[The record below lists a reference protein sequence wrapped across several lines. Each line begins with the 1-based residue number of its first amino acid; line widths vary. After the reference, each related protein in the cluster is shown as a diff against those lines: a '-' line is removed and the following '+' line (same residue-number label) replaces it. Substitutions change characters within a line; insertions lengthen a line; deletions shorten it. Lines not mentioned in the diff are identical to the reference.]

1 MEPLDPGFNLAIL
14 SIASSLF
21 PDGFDVSPDAP
32 GTYKGLKAHLDAGK
46 RLVVYDG
53 GCEGTIYA
61 DPAVN
66 HAFRAWHDWS
76 HWKGDHDFSLQGEC
90 CVFDMQP
97 RHLLY
102 VYGDTEQTL
111 RWIDIL
117 RAEVIGQR
125 VYYGRHKRYVED
137 QRGFIEAFLKNPEDA
152 LLWSL
157 W

>member
-1 MEPLDPGFNLAIL
+1 MEPLDRGFNAAIL
-14 SIASSLF
+14 SIAAELF

-32 GTYKGLKAHLDAGK
+32 GTYKALKGHLDAGK

-53 GCEGTIYA
+53 GSEGTIYV

-66 HAFRAWHDWS
+66 HAFRAWHDYS
-76 HWKGDHDFSLQGEC
+76 HWKGEHDFSLEGEC
-90 CVFDMQP
+90 AVFEMQR

-102 VYGDTEQTL
+102 LYGDSAQTR
-111 RWIDIL
+111 RWIL

-125 VYYGRHKRYVED
+125 LFYERYKRFVDD
-137 QRGFIEAFLKNPEDA
+137 QRGFIEAYLKDPEA
-152 LLWSL
+152 TLLWSL